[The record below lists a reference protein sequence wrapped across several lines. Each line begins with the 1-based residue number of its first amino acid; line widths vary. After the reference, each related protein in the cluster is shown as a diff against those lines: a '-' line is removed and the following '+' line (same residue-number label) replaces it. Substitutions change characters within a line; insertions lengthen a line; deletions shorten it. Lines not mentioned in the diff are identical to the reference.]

1 MDMWT
6 HRQLALILA
15 AALAGP
21 ALAADNSA
29 WTNLSMLKPGTRI
42 GIIQSDMKRVE
53 GLFEGFTESGIIVRT
68 DRDVTLR
75 KEEVVRVYRRPRVNR
90 PIRAAVGAAIGA
102 AGGAILSSTA
112 GTRFRNEGQDISD
125 AAFIGGGV
133 GIGAAIGALSGGGYH
148 TVYQR

>member
-1 MDMWT
+1 MRV
-6 HRQLALILA
+6 HRQITLILA

-21 ALAADNSA
+21 ALAADTSS
-29 WTNLSMLKPGTRI
+29 WTNLSALKPGTRI
-42 GIIQSDMKRVE
+42 GIVQSDMKRVE
-53 GLFEGFTESGIIVRT
+53 GLFEGFTESGISVRT

-90 PIRAAVGAAIGA
+90 PIRIAAGAAIGA
-102 AGGAILSSTA
+102 VGGAILNSTV
-112 GTRFRNEGQDISD
+112 GTRFRNEGQDLSD

>member
-1 MDMWT
+1 MWI
-6 HRQLALILA
+6 HRQIALILA

-21 ALAADNSA
+21 ALAAGNSS
-29 WTNLSMLKPGTRI
+29 WTNLSTLKPGTRI

-53 GLFEGFTESGIIVRT
+53 GLFEGFTESGISLRT
-68 DRDVTLR
+68 DREITLR

-90 PIRAAVGAAIGA
+90 PIRIAAGAAIGA
-102 AGGAILSSTA
+102 VGGVILSRTA

-125 AAFIGGGV
+125 GAFIGGGV
-133 GIGAAIGALSGGGYH
+133 GIGAGIGALSGGGYR

>member
-1 MDMWT
+1 MDYI
-6 HRQLALILA
+6 RQLALILA

-29 WTNLSMLKPGTRI
+29 WTNLSTLKPGTRI

-53 GLFEGFTESGIIVRT
+53 GFFEGFTESGISVRT

-90 PIRAAVGAAIGA
+90 PIRDCRGCGDRC
-102 AGGAILSSTA
+102 GWWRDPESYG
-112 GTRFRNEGQDISD
+112 RNTIS
-125 AAFIGGGV
+125 
-133 GIGAAIGALSGGGYH
+133 
-148 TVYQR
+148 Q

>member
-1 MDMWT
+1 MWI
-6 HRQLALILA
+6 HRQIALILA

-21 ALAADNSA
+21 ALAAGNSS
-29 WTNLSMLKPGTRI
+29 WMNLSALKPGMRI

-53 GLFEGFTESGIIVRT
+53 GLFEGFTESGISLRT
-68 DRDVTLR
+68 DREITLR

-90 PIRAAVGAAIGA
+90 PIRIAAGAAIGA
-102 AGGAILSSTA
+102 VGGVILSRTA

-125 AAFIGGGV
+125 GAFIGGGV
-133 GIGAAIGALSGGGYH
+133 GIGAGIAALSGGGYR